1 MTRILENRVSVR
13 GRGVQR
19 CLRNETIKIYTDD
32 KSYVSLGRVT
42 KEELPVY
49 GRNWK
54 TFFNSLIC
62 PRKKTPY
69 TKFCGETFFTTRH
82 APRSVFN
89 SNAKPRQMKD
99 WFRPLSNNCYKIKS
113 AQISAWSAMLSARAV

>member
-32 KSYVSLGRVT
+32 QSYVSLGRVT

-62 PRKKTPY
+62 PRKKLRTL
-69 TKFCGETFFTTRH
+69 
-82 APRSVFN
+82 N
-89 SNAKPRQMKD
+89 SAEKLFLQLATVRGPS
-99 WFRPLSNNCYKIKS
+99 LT
-113 AQISAWSAMLSARAV
+113 AMLNQGK

>member
-19 CLRNETIKIYTDD
+19 CLRNGTIKIYTDD
-32 KSYVSLGRVT
+32 KSYVNLGRVT

-54 TFFNSLIC
+54 NFFNSLIC
-62 PRKKTPY
+62 PRKKKPY
-69 TKFCGETFFTTRH
+69 AKFCGETFLQLATLRGPSLT
-82 APRSVFN
+82 
-89 SNAKPRQMKD
+89 
-99 WFRPLSNNCYKIKS
+99 
-113 AQISAWSAMLSARAV
+113 AMLNQGKGKTGFDP